1 MGGHKEEI
9 LLFMKPS
16 RTLWGLPGYNRPS
29 VCFFSFVEK
38 GSSLLGFP

>member
-1 MGGHKEEI
+1 MGGYKEEI

-16 RTLWGLPGYNRPS
+16 RILWGLPGYKRPS

>member
-16 RTLWGLPGYNRPS
+16 RTLWGLPWYKHPS
-29 VCFFSFVEK
+29 VCFSSFVEK
-38 GSSLLGFP
+38 DSSLLGFP